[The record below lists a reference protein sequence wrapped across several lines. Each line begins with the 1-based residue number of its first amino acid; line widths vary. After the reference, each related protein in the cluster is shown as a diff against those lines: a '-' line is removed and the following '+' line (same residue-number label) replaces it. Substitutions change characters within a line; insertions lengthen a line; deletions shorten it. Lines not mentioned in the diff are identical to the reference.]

1 MDHILTILCLNL
13 LHQGNVLRVIA
24 LFRHIEFSWNA
35 TNEEMEVENY
45 AESLDTLLEGSHWV
59 MRVEQQ
65 ESEDMLISEPQK
77 DGVSE
82 EDME

>member
-1 MDHILTILCLNL
+1 MF
-13 LHQGNVLRVIA
+13 Q
-24 LFRHIEFSWNA
+24 HIEFAWNA

-45 AESLDTLLEGSHWV
+45 AESLDILLEGSHWV

-65 ESEDMLISEPQK
+65 ESEDMLISEPRE

-82 EDME
+82 ADME